1 MEDLNE
7 ILRQRRV
14 GYRGTQGKQEK
25 EVCVDGIKSSQAGQ
39 VDRLDSLMWPTLQV
53 GTQSCEG
60 KSQDHT
66 YRRVCVY
73 ACTCVCVSECL
84 INDKLGASTGCESC

>member
-39 VDRLDSLMWPTLQV
+39 VDRLDSLM
-53 GTQSCEG
+53 
-60 KSQDHT
+60 
-66 YRRVCVY
+66 
-73 ACTCVCVSECL
+73 
-84 INDKLGASTGCESC
+84 